1 MKLDAARCR
10 RFHWRNRRATLNR
23 DEGVGAIALAQS
35 NRIERIDD
43 QIGGFPNSGG
53 KSPVPITSLSP
64 FLGEWNCAT
73 KRHCF
78 LNSRT

>member
-1 MKLDAARCR
+1 MKLDTARCR

-35 NRIERIDD
+35 NRTDCRS
-43 QIGGFPNSGG
+43 IGGFPNSGG

-64 FLGEWNCAT
+64 FLGDGIALR
-73 KRHCF
+73 KGIVF
-78 LNSRT
+78 